1 MLNHQPT
8 LLLVQRWENLK
19 KKRSLYHF
27 YIPEIAP
34 SNKNLKENDN

>member
-19 KKRSLYHF
+19 KKEVCIIF
-27 YIPEIAP
+27 IFPEIAP